1 MFAIPHF
8 LFLRFSPG
16 ALVRRAAVSL
26 MVCLPWLS
34 ADAAAPAA
42 DLYRKHCAVC
52 HGKSGDGRTTAGSGM
67 QPPPGDFTA
76 PGALVTLTRER
87 MVRSIREGRKGTAMV
102 AWQGVLSD
110 EEILAV
116 TEYIRDDLM
125 LSSYDKDA
133 SPGRKIFASNCSVCH
148 GDKGDVAVWA
158 RSGLS
163 PAPRN
168 FTSDLARRELTRE
181 RMVFSVTYGRA
192 ETAMPAWVGRL
203 KTEEIEQ
210 VVDYIRHAFLFP
222 GGAGEPARKPEAAH
236 DSAQPHDHNSH
247 FDTASMNAPMPKGL
261 TGNVVWGKQF
271 YDRHCA
277 DCHGETGDGKGRR
290 SEFIYPKPRNFL
302 HPASQHKFNRSHLF
316 DVIAEGMR
324 GTEMPAWN
332 KVLTDQEIANLAEY
346 VFKTF
351 IRPGAEPEP
360 ASHDHHDHGA
370 PAPAPAQHDHGSPA
384 AAPAPAQH
392 DHAPPSVPAPAQ
404 HDHGSPAAAPA
415 PAPAHHD
422 HAPPPAAAPAPAHHD
437 HAPPPAAAPAPA
449 PHDHGSPAVA
459 PAPEHHD
466 HAPPAAPAR
475 EQ

>member
-1 MFAIPHF
+1 MSALSHS
-8 LFLRFSPG
+8 LFWRFSMG
-16 ALVRRAAVSL
+16 AVARRLAVAL
-26 MVCLPWLS
+26 MVCLPGMS
-34 ADAAAPAA
+34 AEAATPAT

-133 SPGRKIFASNCSVCH
+133 SPGRKIFAANCSVCH

-158 RSGLS
+158 RSGLA

-168 FTSDLARRELTRE
+168 FTTDLARKELTRE

-222 GGAGEPARKPEAAH
+222 GGAGESGRKPEAAH
-236 DSAQPHDHNSH
+236 DGTQPHDHNSH
-247 FDTASMNAPMPKGL
+247 FDTASMSAPMPKGL

-302 HPASQHKFNRSHLF
+302 HPASQHKFNRTHLF
-316 DVIAEGMR
+316 EVIAEGMR

-346 VFKTF
+346 VFKSF

-360 ASHDHHDHGA
+360 VSHDHHDHGA
-370 PAPAPAQHDHGSPA
+370 PATPAPVQHDHGAPATPAPAQHDHGAPA
-384 AAPAPAQH
+384 PAQHDHGAPATPAPAQHDHGAPAAPAPAQH
-392 DHAPPSVPAPAQ
+392 DHGAPAAPAPAQ
-404 HDHGSPAAAPA
+404 HDHGAPAAAQHDHGTPAAAPA
-415 PAPAHHD
+415 K
-422 HAPPPAAAPAPAHHD
+422 
-437 HAPPPAAAPAPA
+437 
-449 PHDHGSPAVA
+449 
-459 PAPEHHD
+459 
-466 HAPPAAPAR
+466 
-475 EQ
+475 